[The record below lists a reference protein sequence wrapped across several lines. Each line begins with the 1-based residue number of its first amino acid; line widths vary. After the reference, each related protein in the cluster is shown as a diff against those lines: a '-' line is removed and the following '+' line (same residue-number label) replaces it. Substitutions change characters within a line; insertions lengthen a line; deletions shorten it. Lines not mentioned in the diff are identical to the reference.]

1 MFLLTGCWDT
11 REVEHVWYINALG
24 LDYQDNRYVLYPQF
38 INFSTFA
45 KQETTIRAPQ
55 PIFIGTGIGGTLDD
69 AAFNFYKTAQQRV
82 SWEHIKTIVVSENI
96 LKNGDIRQID
106 EFLGR
111 FFQFRSTMWVFGT
124 KESIQDVFATGTIL
138 NLSPL
143 FTVLDIPNEMTKND
157 SFFPPLKFFKFR
169 ANFYE
174 PGMTTQ
180 IPFLTITK
188 KKWKANK
195 NDFPLLKYSGSAF
208 VASKRFKGFLSEKD
222 IPGLKWTDKSLTRA
236 EMLLEQDGKPVTE
249 IVLRKPK
256 VKIQPYIKN
265 HEPHFRMKLNIEG
278 DIFQIV
284 KYLPIKTIETL
295 AEQKLKKEIEKTYS
309 NGVKKGIDVYQLSQV
324 LYRNNVDVWKKYKK
338 DGLVPL
344 SPSSLDVEV
353 KVKIIT
359 SGQMKSTNL
368 QKPFSQE

>member
-1 MFLLTGCWDT
+1 
-11 REVEHVWYINALG
+11 
-24 LDYQDNRYVLYPQF
+24 
-38 INFSTFA
+38 
-45 KQETTIRAPQ
+45 
-55 PIFIGTGIGGTLDD
+55 
-69 AAFNFYKTAQQRV
+69 
-82 SWEHIKTIVVSENI
+82 
-96 LKNGDIRQID
+96 
-106 EFLGR
+106 
-111 FFQFRSTMWVFGT
+111 
-124 KESIQDVFATGTIL
+124 
-138 NLSPL
+138 
-143 FTVLDIPNEMTKND
+143 
-157 SFFPPLKFFKFR
+157 
-169 ANFYE
+169 
-174 PGMTTQ
+174 MTTP
-180 IPFLTITK
+180 IPFLSIGK
-188 KKWKANK
+188 KSWKANK
-195 NDFPLLKYSGSAF
+195 KDFPLLKYSGSAF
-208 VASKRFKGFLSEKD
+208 VASKRYKGFLSEKD
-222 IPGLKWTDKSLTRA
+222 LPGLKWTDKTLTRA

-256 VKIQPYIKN
+256 VKIQPFIKN

-309 NGVKKGIDVYQLSQV
+309 NGVKKGIDVFKLSQV
-324 LYRNNVDVWKKYKK
+324 LYRNDVNNWKKYKR